1 MQEVQKVQK
10 GSDFQSV
17 GGFLHFLHFVHE
29 DEEKT
34 AGHSPASDV
43 EPDLPSEWS
52 LSAANPPVLDLP
64 ANALSALH
72 QWIGLRHH
80 AVRP

>member
-10 GSDFQSV
+10 GSDFPSV

-34 AGHSPASDV
+34 AGDSPASDV
-43 EPDLPSEWS
+43 EPDLPSE
-52 LSAANPPVLDLP
+52 
-64 ANALSALH
+64 
-72 QWIGLRHH
+72 
-80 AVRP
+80 